1 MSNFNDKQQNQK
13 PADADKNKST
23 STIKQPTPAFA
34 EKTGQTSPR
43 TDPGKQA
50 VPKEVGSM
58 HDIKQGSGPTTKPKQ

>member
-13 PADADKNKST
+13 PADADQNKST
-23 STIKQPTPAFA
+23 STIKQPAPAFA

-50 VPKEVGSM
+50 APKEVGSM
-58 HDIKQGSGPTTKPKQ
+58 HDAKQGTSTKPKQ

>member
-13 PADADKNKST
+13 PADADQNKST
-23 STIKQPTPAFA
+23 STIKQPAPAFT

-50 VPKEVGSM
+50 APKEVGSM
-58 HDIKQGSGPTTKPKQ
+58 HDAKQGTSTKPKQ